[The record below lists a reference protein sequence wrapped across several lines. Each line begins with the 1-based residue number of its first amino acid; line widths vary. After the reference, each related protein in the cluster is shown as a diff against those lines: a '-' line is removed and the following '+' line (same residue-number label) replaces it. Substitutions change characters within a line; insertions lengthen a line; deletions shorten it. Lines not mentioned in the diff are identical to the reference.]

1 MFCYNFERMVHVN
14 YDELPGRSSISLKL
28 ESCSFA
34 GYAREDVG
42 MLGSRDHD
50 LAFWLKMERDEFMNI
65 CISYVHG
72 NM

>member
-1 MFCYNFERMVHVN
+1 MFCYNFVRMIHVN
-14 YDELPGRSSISLKL
+14 HDELPGRSSISLKL

-50 LAFWLKMERDEFMNI
+50 FAFCLEMEMRD
-65 CISYVHG
+65 
-72 NM
+72 

>member
-1 MFCYNFERMVHVN
+1 MFLHNFECVVHVN

-50 LAFWLKMERDEFMNI
+50 FAFCLEKEMRD
-65 CISYVHG
+65 
-72 NM
+72 

>member
-1 MFCYNFERMVHVN
+1 MFLHNFEYVVHVN

-34 GYAREDVG
+34 GYAREDVE

-50 LAFWLKMERDEFMNI
+50 FAFCLEMEMRD
-65 CISYVHG
+65 
-72 NM
+72 